1 MKKRKE
7 IIPILF
13 LLAFFSVSTVFAAV
27 VINEAEI
34 NPAGSDTG
42 AEWIEI
48 FNIGSE
54 ENLSGWYINTA
65 GGLNHSLDNVTL
77 NGNSFYIKQGFT
89 PSIADASQN
98 LKLFDNTNSLIDQ
111 TGIFT
116 DNGNNGSTY
125 SRMPDVTGSFV
136 FQAATKN
143 ASNQPTLIQNK
154 TSSPSCILNG
164 NNVSLNVNVS
174 GSCIEE
180 VIFTLVINGRWTNFT
195 GIENNPKNFIKPLN
209 ITSSMQNPLTF
220 TFNLTLFPFKIHE
233 GELVLF

>member
-164 NNVSLNVNVS
+164 NNVRLNVNVS
-174 GSCIEE
+174 GFCIEE
-180 VIFTLVINGRWTNFT
+180 VIFSGLIKFFGLFSIPVKLVHL
-195 GIENNPKNFIKPLN
+195 PFITRVN
-209 ITSSMQNPLTF
+209 ITSSMQDPLTL
-220 TFNLTLFPFKIHE
+220 TFKLTLFPFKIHE